1 MSIKNK
7 ATYRVSRIS
16 LNVPKPPQN
25 TMSYSAAEKWV
36 GEQSPGNQMFY
47 SIKEITILPKVTFV
61 LIKDNQVET
70 AETIE
75 ADLESIKR
83 KISHIQEQGF
93 DSAVAVFS
101 EGLKWDISFPMTP
114 TEIEKEAINL
124 HRNL

>member
-7 ATYRVSRIS
+7 ATYWVSRS
-16 LNVPKPPQN
+16 NFNVPIPPQN
-25 TMSYSAAEKWV
+25 TMSYGAAENWV
-36 GEQSPGNQMFY
+36 GAQSPGNQMFY
-47 SIKEITILPKVTFV
+47 SIKEVTILPKVTFV
-61 LIKDNQVET
+61 LIKDKQVQM

-83 KISHIQEQGF
+83 RISHIQEQGF

-114 TEIEKEAINL
+114 TEIDKESINL